1 MFGSLKYMITSAR
14 QDTDHSNS
22 EIGLKSIKEVPAQR
36 IESFS
41 IESGEMSKHVQ
52 LGQSNV
58 RLVER
63 YQISNVTVLVKFN
76 NKLLYSDVL

>member
-22 EIGLKSIKEVPAQR
+22 EIGLKYIKEVPAQR

-41 IESGEMSKHVQ
+41 WKAAKCRNTCSWVSQM
-52 LGQSNV
+52 
-58 RLVER
+58 
-63 YQISNVTVLVKFN
+63 
-76 NKLLYSDVL
+76 